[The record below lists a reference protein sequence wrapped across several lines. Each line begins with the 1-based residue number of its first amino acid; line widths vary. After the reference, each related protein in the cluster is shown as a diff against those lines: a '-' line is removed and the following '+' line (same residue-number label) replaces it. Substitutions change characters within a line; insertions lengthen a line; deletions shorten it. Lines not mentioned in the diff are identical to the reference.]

1 MTRARELADLSNAS
15 VFTIDN
21 SYNVGLGTETPDAK
35 LDVIGIVSAT
45 SYYGDGSTLD
55 NVTSTTINNN
65 ADNRLITGSG
75 TANTLNGESTCTYDG
90 ATFVTPAATVGSA
103 VTINSNGIDIDSGIV
118 TATTFNGNVTGNIS
132 GATGDFT
139 GNVSIGG
146 TLTYEDVTA
155 IDSVGVVTAGKG
167 LRVTTEGIKVTAG
180 ISTFTSGIHAQ
191 EGINVTA
198 GVGTF
203 AGAITAGSAV
213 VGTAVTVNT
222 DGIITG
228 TGIGVTVRSSTS
240 FTKDATFGG
249 ALKESVTT
257 STNTVN
263 VYNVDL
269 INGNVHK
276 FDTNGSGAG
285 TVFITYN
292 GGNNVNTYMATNETV
307 SLSVIAKPNS
317 AGYIN
322 AVQID
327 GTATGVTVE
336 WSSDSAA
343 VPSSGND
350 GAYDLYAFNI
360 VKTASA
366 AYLVFASRTKFD

>member
-203 AGAITAGSAV
+203 AASVV
-213 VGTAVTVNT
+213 VGAAVTVNT
-222 DGIITG
+222 DGIITKP
-228 TGIGVTVRSSTS
+228 GIGVTIRSSTN
-240 FTKDATFGG
+240 FTS
-249 ALKESVTT
+249 ALRESVTT

-276 FDTNGSGAG
+276 FDTNGTGAG

-292 GGNNVNTYMATNETV
+292 GGNNVNTWMATDETV

-322 AVQID
+322 AVQVD

-343 VPSSGND
+343 VPSSAND

>member
-198 GVGTF
+198 GVG
-203 AGAITAGSAV
+203 
-213 VGTAVTVNT
+213 
-222 DGIITG
+222 
-228 TGIGVTVRSSTS
+228 
-240 FTKDATFGG
+240 
-249 ALKESVTT
+249 
-257 STNTVN
+257 
-263 VYNVDL
+263 
-269 INGNVHK
+269 
-276 FDTNGSGAG
+276 
-285 TVFITYN
+285 
-292 GGNNVNTYMATNETV
+292 
-307 SLSVIAKPNS
+307 
-317 AGYIN
+317 
-322 AVQID
+322 
-327 GTATGVTVE
+327 
-336 WSSDSAA
+336 
-343 VPSSGND
+343 
-350 GAYDLYAFNI
+350 
-360 VKTASA
+360 
-366 AYLVFASRTKFD
+366 